1 MAARIPAWTTW
12 MSRPNTN
19 IWQPQERIRLAYSGP
34 RGTMPQG
41 FLASAQ
47 IRAIRSMAS
56 KQRGFSK
63 SPGTP
68 RTWLRSAG
76 PTKRRSTSG
85 TAAISAASFSAEAV
99 SIWMPMKVEALAL
112 AAVQRTL
119 QSLAPLVDPDEADIQ
134 IAFASEGDGEEITV
148 NIGYNDNRFA
158 RLPFVPAVEGL
169 SPVSVTY
176 LVTDPLG

>member
-1 MAARIPAWTTW
+1 VSPPRNRDEWYPFAD
-12 MSRPNTN
+12 
-19 IWQPQERIRLAYSGP
+19 SGGNVSIEFAVLLP
-34 RGTMPQG
+34 V
-41 FLASAQ
+41 FLALLFGMIVFGIQYSVRIALTYAAAEGG
-47 IRAIRSMAS
+47 RAAV
-56 KQRGFSK
+56 
-63 SPGTP
+63 
-68 RTWLRSAG
+68 AG
-76 PTKRRSTSG
+76 LDDPERQ
-85 TAAISAASFSAEAV
+85 
-99 SIWMPMKVEALAL
+99 ALAL

>member
-1 MAARIPAWTTW
+1 
-12 MSRPNTN
+12 MSPPRNRDEWYPF
-19 IWQPQERIRLAYSGP
+19 ADSGGNVSIEFAVLLP
-34 RGTMPQG
+34 V
-41 FLASAQ
+41 FLALLFGMIVFGIQYSVRIALTYAAAEGG
-47 IRAIRSMAS
+47 RAAV
-56 KQRGFSK
+56 
-63 SPGTP
+63 
-68 RTWLRSAG
+68 AG
-76 PTKRRSTSG
+76 LDDPERQ
-85 TAAISAASFSAEAV
+85 
-99 SIWMPMKVEALAL
+99 ALAL

-134 IAFASEGDGEEITV
+134 IAFAAEGDGEEITV

>member
-1 MAARIPAWTTW
+1 
-12 MSRPNTN
+12 MSPPRNRDEWYPF
-19 IWQPQERIRLAYSGP
+19 ADSGGNVSIEFAVLLP
-34 RGTMPQG
+34 V
-41 FLASAQ
+41 FLALLFGMIVFGIQYSVRIALTYAAAEGG
-47 IRAIRSMAS
+47 RAAV
-56 KQRGFSK
+56 
-63 SPGTP
+63 
-68 RTWLRSAG
+68 AG
-76 PTKRRSTSG
+76 LDDPERQ
-85 TAAISAASFSAEAV
+85 
-99 SIWMPMKVEALAL
+99 ALAL